1 MTRPAVL
8 EAPTAPDWNTQALA
22 ALEAAALAG
31 RACDAKAL
39 IAHGLPKPPTRAMW
53 GSLFAEA
60 SRARII
66 RRVAGT
72 PRRTWQAAA

>member
-31 RACDAKAL
+31 HPCDAKSLVAR
-39 IAHGLPKPPTRAMW
+39 GLPKPPASCMW
-53 GSLFAEA
+53 GALFAEA

-66 RRVAGT
+66 RKVSGQ
-72 PRRTWQAAA
+72 RRTWLATA